1 MPVKFSSTIRFLT
14 RKLSARYLFCG
25 LAIFLAVLVFSRG
38 AAAQNPTAT
47 YIPAEAAFD
56 NSPVCDDTEI
66 SNNDD
71 EARGRPEWKPI
82 VIDPNL
88 AFPNNFLHPVTILEG
103 TVPTPSQEYP
113 TGELENNQAPSEV
126 SEEELPWNHYTHDF
140 TANVVP
146 DPAYTQLLSSWVRFT
161 GTSIPNDT
169 QKSCS
174 DLGGT
179 LNPPFTLQI
188 DGTLLGTCV
197 VPPEICPDSPT
208 GDTDLNCH
216 HTHMEVEWDSAS
228 LMDEGEG
235 FQRIWGAVPEFVWPA
250 VNDRVWV
257 AGRWIFDCG
266 HPGVPAAAADNHH
279 VKFSSEI
286 HPPRALVT
294 FRLNHPALDSFP
306 VSRTSAPSFAA
317 PQSYLPVTGA
327 PVTVQ
332 PGQPNSGPT
341 NVPVTEADIFVS
353 GNGGGANDACQ
364 LTHNPGDDCGT
375 PHTSPVI
382 PLNGPN
388 DPNYVFDIYPPG
400 TNYHS
405 FLNNGTFRITPPVP
419 GAALQWRIVDH
430 SSEIPAHTCGG
441 SNTAGCVSATPI
453 FCLIDSSTSP
463 PDQANPHCPA
473 VQAAN
478 PTRLRVILP
487 FAGQAANF
495 FAGSILLGWDD
506 VPAGPPQIL
515 LASADTKPN
524 IFAKSAVPRQVGF
537 PGPDNTPVVRTFRVA
552 LHAFTVVKNGESCIV
567 DPFACG
573 GDWRVFV
580 NVGGQYRY
588 IDPYFDRNGDGS
600 NKCNGDALTDN
611 GDDDCFL
618 FDNTPWIVSVQD
630 GTPIHVGVGGW
641 ESDRVDS
648 HFCRNYNDP
657 DPSPAGCAP
666 DSIGDLEATATAN
679 NDRIGTYEFDL
690 KAPDYKWSDAP
701 AFTTENT
708 GDNCTAALPL
718 TCDELQYKVEF
729 VVQEIPRAAA
739 PTGNPLQLGNPHF
752 ANYVTAA
759 TPIILSTAS
768 TDAQSFQY
776 RFRLQGGDLTPYTPT
791 DAMRNAYSAGAPA
804 TLPYPVY
811 WTNAAIDPM
820 SHAASLTLSGVD
832 GPYDLQ
838 YSAQSFGQLLEP
850 RHLQTVTLDTTPP
863 VNSIS
868 QPQAIAYSHS
878 AVLTLGYSVSD
889 GTGSGVASFTPTMD
903 GATTLTGVA
912 NLQSGTSIN
921 LLTTLA
927 LGPHT
932 FKVAS
937 SDNLN
942 NSGATSV
949 TFTIVVTPAS
959 IEGDVTYFLQA
970 GAIKNAGL
978 ASTIM
983 SNLVAAAAARQAGKC
998 ATANNIYNS
1007 FINAVLAQRGKGIT
1021 VTAADI
1027 MIADAQYLISHCP

>member
-1 MPVKFSSTIRFLT
+1 MIIQTNSSVRIFSAFSFRFLAMALGLFLYALAAPT
-14 RKLSARYLFCG
+14 RS
-25 LAIFLAVLVFSRG
+25 LA
-38 AAAQNPTAT
+38 QTQD

-56 NSPVCDDTEI
+56 NSPVCDDSEI

-82 VIDPNL
+82 VIDPSL
-88 AFPNNFLHPVTILEG
+88 PFPNNFLHPITILEG
-103 TVPTPSQEYP
+103 TVPTPTVEYP
-113 TGELENNQAPSEV
+113 SGELENNQAPSEV

-146 DPAYTQLLSSWVRFT
+146 DPAYTHLLSSWVRFT
-161 GTSIPNDT
+161 GASIPDES
-169 QKSCS
+169 QGACS

-179 LNPPFTLQI
+179 LNPPFTIVSGNVLH
-188 DGTLLGTCV
+188 GTCV

-208 GDTDLNCH
+208 GATDVTCH
-216 HTHMEVEWDSAS
+216 HVHMEVEWDNAS

-235 FQRIWGAVPEFVWPA
+235 FQRIWGAAPEFVWPA

-266 HPGVPAAAADNHH
+266 HPGVPAAAADRHH
-279 VKFSSEI
+279 VKFSTEI

-306 VSRTSAPSFAA
+306 VSRTSAPSFAG

-327 PVTVQ
+327 PATVP
-332 PGQPNSGPT
+332 PGQPDSGPT

-419 GAALQWRIVDH
+419 DAALQWRIVDH
-430 SSEIPAHTCGG
+430 SSEVPSHTCGG
-441 SNTAGCVSATPI
+441 PNANGCVSAVPT
-453 FCLIDSSTSP
+453 FCLLDSSTP
-463 PDQANPHCPA
+463 APDQMDPHCPA
-473 VQAAN
+473 VQAAH

-487 FAGQAANF
+487 FAGQSANF

-506 VPAGPPQIL
+506 VPAGPLL
-515 LASADTKPN
+515 LASADTKTN
-524 IFAKSAVPRQVGF
+524 IFAKSVMPRQVGI
-537 PGPDNTPVVRTFRVA
+537 PGPNNTPVVRTFSVA
-552 LHAFTVVKNGESCIV
+552 LHAFTVVKNGESCLV

-588 IDPYFDRNGDGS
+588 IDPYFDRNADGS

-611 GDDDCFL
+611 GDGDCFL

-630 GTPIHVGVGGW
+630 GTPIHVAVGGW

-648 HFCRNYNDP
+648 HFCKNYNDP

-666 DSIGDLEATATAN
+666 DSVGDLEATATAN

-708 GDNCTAALPL
+708 GDNCTASLPL

-729 VVQEIPRAAA
+729 AVHELPAAAA
-739 PTGNPLQLGNPHF
+739 PTGNPLQIGDPHF
-752 ANYVTAA
+752 VNYVTSA
-759 TPIILSTAS
+759 TPMVLSTAS
-768 TDAQSFQY
+768 TDAEFFQY
-776 RFRLQGGDLTPYTPT
+776 RFHLQGADLTQYTPT
-791 DAMRNAYSAGAPA
+791 DAMRNAYSGSTPA
-804 TLPYPVY
+804 ALPFPVY
-811 WTNAAIDPM
+811 WTNAPVDPV
-820 SHAASLTLSGVD
+820 SHSASLFLGGSD

-850 RHLQTVTLDTTPP
+850 RHTETVTLDNTPP

-868 QPQAIAYSHS
+868 QPQAIAYPHS

-889 GTGSGVASFTPTMD
+889 GTGSGVASVTPTMD
-903 GATTLTGVA
+903 GATTVTGVPS
-912 NLQSGTSIN
+912 LQSGQPIN
-921 LLTTLA
+921 LLTA
-927 LGPHT
+927 LMLGAHT

-937 SDNLN
+937 ADNLN

-1027 MIADAQYLISHCP
+1027 MIGDAQYLIAHCP

>member
-1 MPVKFSSTIRFLT
+1 MSVKFSSTAGFLS
-14 RKLSARYLFCG
+14 RKLSARYLCCG
-25 LAIFLAVLVFSRG
+25 LTIFVALLLFSHR
-38 AAAQNPTAT
+38 AAPQNPTAT
-47 YIPAEAAFD
+47 YIPATAAFS
-56 NSPVCDDTEI
+56 NSPVCDNTDL
-66 SNNDD
+66 SNDSD

-82 VIDPNL
+82 VIDTSL
-88 AFPNNFLHPVTILEG
+88 TFPNNFIHPVTILEG
-103 TVPTPSQEYP
+103 TVPTPNTEYP
-113 TGELENNQAPSEV
+113 TGEMENNQAPSEV
-126 SEEELPWNHYTHDF
+126 SEEELTWNHYTHDF

-146 DPAYTQLLSSWVRFT
+146 DPAYQYLMSSYA
-161 GTSIPNDT
+161 
-169 QKSCS
+169 
-174 DLGGT
+174 
-179 LNPPFTLQI
+179 NPPDPTKVTQTDPTGQEMCP
-188 DGTLLGTCV
+188 DGTYSD
-197 VPPEICPDSPT
+197 P
-208 GDTDLNCH
+208 CH
-216 HTHMEVEWDSAS
+216 HVHMEVEWDSAS
-228 LMDEGEG
+228 LMDEGDG

-257 AGRWIFDCG
+257 AGRWVFDCG
-266 HPGVPAAAADNHH
+266 HPSSGPNGDTAL
-279 VKFSSEI
+279 VKFSTEI

-306 VSRTSAPSFAA
+306 VARTSAPSFAG

-327 PVTVQ
+327 PNLL
-332 PGQPNSGPT
+332 PSGQANTGPT
-341 NVPVTEADIFVS
+341 NVPVTEADVFVS

-382 PLNGPN
+382 PLNGAN
-388 DPNYVFDIYPPG
+388 DYNYIFDIYPPG
-400 TNYHS
+400 TNYNS
-405 FLNNGTFRITPPVP
+405 FLPNGTFKVSPPTAD
-419 GAALQWRIVDH
+419 AAIQWRIVDH
-430 SSEIPAHTCGG
+430 SSELPAHTCGG
-441 SNTAGCVSATPI
+441 PDTSGCITAVPT
-453 FCLIDSSTSP
+453 FCLLDASTP
-463 PDQANPHCPA
+463 PPVQTDPTCPA
-473 VQAAN
+473 VQAAR

-487 FAGQAANF
+487 FAGKPANY
-495 FAGSILLGWDD
+495 FAQSILLGWDD
-506 VPAGPPQIL
+506 VPAGAPQVIL
-515 LASADTKPN
+515 AAANTKSTL
-524 IFAKSAVPRQVGF
+524 FAPEVAPAQVSF
-537 PGPDNTPVVRTFRVA
+537 PGLNDTPIVRTFRVT
-552 LHAFTVVKNGESCIV
+552 LHAITVIQNGEGNPLFGAP
-567 DPFACG
+567 D

-588 IDPYFDRNGDGS
+588 IDPYFDVDADGN
-600 NKCNGDALTDN
+600 NKCNGNALTEN
-611 GDDDCFL
+611 GDGDCFL

-630 GTPIHVGVGGW
+630 GTPIHVAVGGW

-657 DPSPAGCAP
+657 DAVPAGCAP
-666 DSIGDLEATATAN
+666 DSVGDLLALATAN

-690 KAPDYKWSDAP
+690 KAPNYKWADGPS
-701 AFTTENT
+701 FTTENT
-708 GDNCTAALPL
+708 GDNCTLSFPL

-729 VVQEIPRAAA
+729 AIQEIPRAAA

-752 ANYVTAA
+752 ANYVTAS

-776 RFRLQGGDLTPYTPT
+776 RFRLQGGALTPYAATA
-791 DAMRNAYSAGAPA
+791 AMRNAYSAGAPA

-811 WTNAAIDPM
+811 WTNAPIDPV
-820 SHAASLTLSGVD
+820 SHAASLTLSGAD

-850 RHLQTVTLDTTPP
+850 RHLQTVTLDITPP
-863 VNSIS
+863 VNSLS
-868 QPQAIAYSHS
+868 QPQAIAYAHS

-959 IEGDVTYFLQA
+959 IEGDVTQFLQM
-970 GAIKNAGL
+970 GGIKNAGL

-983 SNLVAAAAARQAGKC
+983 SNLVAAAAARQRGQC
-998 ATANNIYNS
+998 STAANIYSS

-1021 VTAADI
+1021 TTAADI
-1027 MIADAQYLISHCP
+1027 MIADAQYLIFHCP